1 LASVRGPASLRG
13 SVACVVCRCRGVPAW
28 GVPRLAPWPFLW
40 CTRYLLALA
49 PRERE
54 ATGRLTLKGHPWWG
68 ALSRLIRRRPTLPDP
83 CGPSTIGAERL
94 NCSVRNG
101 KRCIPLAMTTGNC
114 ERFGG
119 RRSRA
124 HPQNSIAVAV
134 FSKSRPRII
143 STGLLNALLR
153 LHIPPINL
161 VVSQDPYSL
170 KGMGELIS
178 RWASRLDAFSGYP
191 IQT

>member
-1 LASVRGPASLRG
+1 MGLLGRRGLLGKLSRMHPLLRFESIGSGAPKFAARMIPRVPLAVG
-13 SVACVVCRCRGVPAW
+13 SRWHPG
-28 GVPRLAPWPFLW
+28 
-40 CTRYLLALA
+40 
-49 PRERE
+49 RERLPRINLE
-54 ATGRLTLKGHPWWG
+54 RAPLWG
-68 ALSRLIRRRPTLPDP
+68 ALSRLIRRRPTLPGP

-124 HPQNSIAVAV
+124 HPQNSIAVAM

>member
-1 LASVRGPASLRG
+1 MRPWWLLDGFG
-13 SVACVVCRCRGVPAW
+13 S
-28 GVPRLAPWPFLW
+28 GVPRLASDSI
-40 CTRYLLALA
+40 CRSHSVSARVGTLAESGYRLINLDRA
-49 PRERE
+49 P
-54 ATGRLTLKGHPWWG
+54 LWG
-68 ALSRLIRRRPTLPDP
+68 ALSRLIRRRPTLPGP

-124 HPQNSIAVAV
+124 HPQNSIAVAM